1 MDSHTSILSCTILPI
16 RSQNIPVG
24 SSTPWRTPALHSCHS
39 HLCGSSACHAVP
51 CFGRSL
57 LKPISC
63 FMLKK
68 QCSKEVSTGGCS
80 IYGCSFSIC
89 LTLNL
94 LSHVFLFLL
103 LPSSS
108 STPAFNQS
116 PLPRL
121 SSYPL
126 CCFYHK
132 PTNVIFQVKL
142 PSLRHLSKWIKKIQ
156 VASPALQGREPAWPW
171 GGCGGCC
178 WPLELLRS
186 WGFTLPSSW
195 SLVFSFIS
203 ESAPWFFF

>member
-94 LSHVFLFLL
+94 LTQSCFPLSPPPIFLLHTCFQSVPSAPPVILSSLLL
-103 LPSSS
+103 LPQ
-108 STPAFNQS
+108 T
-116 PLPRL
+116 
-121 SSYPL
+121 
-126 CCFYHK
+126 H
-132 PTNVIFQVKL
+132 
-142 PSLRHLSKWIKKIQ
+142 
-156 VASPALQGREPAWPW
+156 
-171 GGCGGCC
+171 
-178 WPLELLRS
+178 
-186 WGFTLPSSW
+186 
-195 SLVFSFIS
+195 
-203 ESAPWFFF
+203 